1 MGTMSMA
8 TARGGNSMVT
18 VDAEE
23 LRTFIR
29 HVLLA
34 IGMRPAAAE
43 LTADAMLW
51 ADLRAIEP
59 HGVAKLPI
67 LVERIEAGVTAADA
81 EPTVVSE
88 TATTALIDAGTVW
101 GQVAATWA
109 MELAVEKA
117 RVHQLGAVVVR
128 NSSSL
133 GALGYYPLVAVRA
146 GQIGLVITN
155 SMPLLAPWGGT
166 TKLLGNQAYAIGCP
180 AGRYPPLL
188 LDISNSA
195 TSYGNIK
202 MALERGEQLGP
213 GLAFDAEGR
222 PTTDPAAAL
231 EGLLAPAGGHKGFGL
246 ALMWEV
252 LTGVLAGMAYGPNVG
267 ALEDLARPQET
278 SHFLLALDPAAYL
291 PLEQFTA
298 RIDSL
303 IEQIGSVPPAPGVER
318 PYAPGEQGFMRS
330 AARAGEG
337 IPLSARRRSELAT
350 LGRRIGVSPPFLT
363 ND

>member
-1 MGTMSMA
+1 
-8 TARGGNSMVT
+8 MVT
-18 VDAEE
+18 VRTEA

-29 HVLLA
+29 QVLLA
-34 IGMRPAAAE
+34 VGMRPAAAD
-43 LTADAMLW
+43 LTADAMVW
-51 ADLRAIEP
+51 ADLRAIDP
-59 HGVAKLPI
+59 HGVAKLPV
-67 LVERIEAGVTAADA
+67 LVARIESGTTAADA

-88 TATTALIDAGTVW
+88 TATTALIDAGTIW
-101 GQVAATWA
+101 GQVSATWA

-117 RVHQLGAVVVR
+117 RMHQLGAVVVR

-146 GQIGLVITN
+146 GMIGLAITN

-166 TKLLGNQAYAIGCP
+166 RKLLGNQGYAIGCP

-188 LDISNSA
+188 LDTSNCA
-195 TSYGNIK
+195 TSWGNVR
-202 MALERGEQLGP
+202 MVAERGEQLAP

-252 LTGVLAGMAYGPNVG
+252 LTGVLGGLAYGANVG
-267 ALEDLARPQET
+267 ALEDLSRPQEV
-278 SHFLLALDPAAYL
+278 SHFVLALDPAAYL
-291 PLEQFTA
+291 PLDLFTA

-303 IEQIGSVPPAPGVER
+303 IAQIGSNPPTPGVER
-318 PYAPGEQGFMRS
+318 PYAPGEQGFARA
-330 AARAGEG
+330 AARERDG
-337 IPLSARRRSELAT
+337 IPLSGRRQAELVT
-350 LGRRIGVSPPFLT
+350 LAERIGVALPFAVEVGGELGT
-363 ND
+363 D

>member
-1 MGTMSMA
+1 
-8 TARGGNSMVT
+8 MVT
-18 VDAEE
+18 VGAEE
-23 LRTFIR
+23 LRAFIR

-34 IGMRPAAAE
+34 IGMRPAAADV
-43 LTADAMLW
+43 TADAMLW

-59 HGVAKLPI
+59 HGVSKLPL
-67 LVERIEAGVTAADA
+67 LVARVEAGVTAADA
-81 EPTVVSE
+81 EPAVVSE

-117 RVHQLGAVVVR
+117 RVAQLGAVVVR
-128 NSSSL
+128 NSSSA

-146 GQIGLVITN
+146 GQVGLAITN

-180 AGRYPPLL
+180 ASRYPPLL
-188 LDISNSA
+188 LDTSNSA
-195 TSYGNIK
+195 TSWGNVRI
-202 MALERGEQLGP
+202 ALERGEQLAP
-213 GLAFDAEGR
+213 GVAFDQQGR

-231 EGLLAPAGGHKGFGL
+231 EGLLAPAGGHKGYGL

-252 LTGVLAGMAYGPNVG
+252 LTGVLGGLAFGPNVG
-267 ALEDLARPQET
+267 GVEDVSRPQEV

-291 PLEQFTA
+291 PLELFTA

-303 IEQIGSVPPAPGVER
+303 IEQIRSVPPAPGVAR
-318 PYAPGEQGFMRS
+318 PYAPGEQGF
-330 AARAGEG
+330 ARAAVRERDG
-337 IPLSARRRSELAT
+337 IPLS
-350 LGRRIGVSPPFLT
+350 GRRQAELVTLASKVGVELPFT
-363 ND
+363 PEP

>member
-1 MGTMSMA
+1 
-8 TARGGNSMVT
+8 MVT
-18 VDAEE
+18 VSSEE

-29 HVLLA
+29 HVLLVV
-34 IGMRPAAAE
+34 GMRPAAAE
-43 LTADAMLW
+43 LTADAMVW

-59 HGVAKLPI
+59 HGVAKLPV

-88 TATTALIDAGTVW
+88 TATTAVIDAGTIW

-117 RVHQLGAVVVR
+117 RMSQLGAVVVR

-133 GALGYYPLVAVRA
+133 GALGYYPLVAVQA
-146 GQIGLVITN
+146 GMVGLAITN

-180 AGRYPPLL
+180 AGRHPPLL
-188 LDISNSA
+188 LDTSNSA
-195 TSYGNIK
+195 TSWGYVRL
-202 MALERGEQLGP
+202 AHERGEPLGP
-213 GLAFDAEGR
+213 GLAFDKEGR

-252 LTGVLAGMAYGPNVG
+252 LTGVLGGLAYGPNVG
-267 ALEDLARPQET
+267 ALEDVSRPQEV

-291 PLEQFTA
+291 PLDAFTA

-303 IEQIGSVPPAPGVER
+303 IEQIGQVPPAPGVER
-318 PYAPGEQGFMRS
+318 PYAPGEQGFARA
-330 AARAGEG
+330 AARERDG
-337 IPLSARRRSELAT
+337 IPLSARRQAEIQALA
-350 LGRRIGVSPPFLT
+350 RRVGVDPPFPA
-363 ND
+363 

>member
-1 MGTMSMA
+1 
-8 TARGGNSMVT
+8 MVT
-18 VDAEE
+18 VQADA

-29 HVLLA
+29 QVLLA
-34 IGMRPAAAE
+34 VGMRPAAADV
-43 LTADAMLW
+43 TADAMVW
-51 ADLRAIEP
+51 ADLRAIDP

-88 TATTALIDAGTVW
+88 TATTALLDAGTIW
-101 GQVAATWA
+101 GQAAATWA

-117 RVHQLGAVVVR
+117 RVSQLGAVVVR

-146 GQIGLVITN
+146 GQIGLAITN

-166 TKLLGNQAYAIGCP
+166 TKLLGNQAYAIGAP
-180 AGRYPPLL
+180 AGRYAPLL
-188 LDISNSA
+188 LDTSNSA
-195 TSYGNIK
+195 TSYGNIR
-202 MALERGEQLGP
+202 MMLERGEQIGP
-213 GLAFDAEGR
+213 GLAFDREGR

-231 EGLLAPAGGHKGFGL
+231 SGLLAPAGGHKGFGL

-252 LTGVLAGMAYGPNVG
+252 LTGVLAGLAYGPNVG
-267 ALEDLARPQET
+267 PLEDRTKPQEV
-278 SHFLLALDPAAYL
+278 SHFLLAIDPTAYL

-303 IEQIGSVPPAPGVER
+303 IEQIRDVPPSPGVER
-318 PYAPGEQGFMRS
+318 PYAPGEQGYLRS
-330 AARAGEG
+330 AAREREG
-337 IPLSARRRSELAT
+337 IPLSARRQAEMTAISQRT
-350 LGRRIGVSPPFLT
+350 GVALPFT
-363 ND
+363 V

>member
-1 MGTMSMA
+1 
-8 TARGGNSMVT
+8 MVT
-18 VDAEE
+18 VRAEE

-34 IGMRPAAAE
+34 IGMRPAAAD

-51 ADLRAIEP
+51 ADLRAIDP

-67 LVERIEAGVTAADA
+67 LVARVEAGVTAADA

-88 TATTALIDAGTVW
+88 TATTALLDAGTVW

-117 RVHQLGAVVVR
+117 RVNQIGAVVVR

-146 GQIGLVITN
+146 GQVGLAITN

-166 TKLLGNQAYAIGCP
+166 TRLLGNQAYAIGCP
-180 AGRYPPLL
+180 ASRYSPLL
-188 LDISNSA
+188 LDTSNSA

-202 MALERGEQLGP
+202 MAMERGEQLDP
-213 GLAFDAEGR
+213 GLAFDRDGR

-252 LTGVLAGMAYGPNVG
+252 LTGVLAGLAYGPNVG
-267 ALEDLARPQET
+267 GLEDLAHPQEV

-291 PLEQFTA
+291 PLDLFTA
-298 RIDSL
+298 RVDSL
-303 IEQIGSVPPAPGVER
+303 IEQIAAVPPAPGVER
-318 PYAPGEQGFMRS
+318 PYAPGEQGYLRA
-330 AARAGEG
+330 AARERDG
-337 IPLSARRRSELAT
+337 IPLSARRQAELVELAQKV
-350 LGRRIGVSPPFLT
+350 GVDLPFT
-363 ND
+363 ADA

>member
-1 MGTMSMA
+1 
-8 TARGGNSMVT
+8 MVT
-18 VDAEE
+18 VGAEE

-29 HVLLA
+29 QALLA
-34 IGMRPAAAE
+34 IGMRPAAADV
-43 LTADAMLW
+43 TADAMVW
-51 ADLRAIEP
+51 SDLRAIDP

-81 EPTVVSE
+81 EPMVVSE

-117 RVHQLGAVVVR
+117 RVAQLGAVVVR

-146 GQIGLVITN
+146 GQIGLAITN

-166 TKLLGNQAYAIGCP
+166 TKLLGNQAYSIGCP
-180 AGRYPPLL
+180 ASRYAPLL
-188 LDISNSA
+188 LDTSNSA
-195 TSYGNIK
+195 TSWGNVRL
-202 MALERGEQLGP
+202 ALERGQQLGP

-252 LTGVLAGMAYGPNVG
+252 LTGVLAGLAYGPNVG
-267 ALEDLARPQET
+267 ALEDVARPQDP
-278 SHFLLALDPAAYL
+278 SHFQLA
-291 PLEQFTA
+291 
-298 RIDSL
+298 
-303 IEQIGSVPPAPGVER
+303 
-318 PYAPGEQGFMRS
+318 
-330 AARAGEG
+330 
-337 IPLSARRRSELAT
+337 
-350 LGRRIGVSPPFLT
+350 
-363 ND
+363 